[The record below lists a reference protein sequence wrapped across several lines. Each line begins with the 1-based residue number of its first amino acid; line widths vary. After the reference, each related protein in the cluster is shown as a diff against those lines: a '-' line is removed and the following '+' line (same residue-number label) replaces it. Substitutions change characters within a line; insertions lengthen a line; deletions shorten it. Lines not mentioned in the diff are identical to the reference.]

1 MCRVYLV
8 VGLFYM
14 LRIYIKIT
22 TKENTHD
29 VAIWGDSHP
38 HYHKWDSFSTTDADG
53 LNSRLAIQLEATKE
67 AAIAMK
73 KAGCSHMLVAGDT
86 FHVRGTVSPTVLN
99 YVSDAYEWIVKDL
112 GLSVAML
119 AGNHDLE
126 TNDSVYSAN
135 AAAALKSIGVQ
146 IVCGRKP
153 HSIKLG
159 DVTVHMVS
167 WRNNHAELIS
177 DLKALRAR
185 LDGDLHDVVIHT
197 AINKAIPTMPDVG
210 IDAQELK
217 DIGFRLVLS
226 GHYHNHKEV
235 IPGVISVGALTH
247 QNWGDVG
254 SLAGYMIVNP
264 DGSFSHF
271 ETSAPKFVNLEDD
284 VDDRQI
290 RGNYVRFRAV
300 VENDEEGIKLQNVL
314 KSMGA
319 KGVVCNFIRKGSM
332 MEGTAST
339 SETSKIDSLGE
350 SVSAY
355 CKIVHDTDGGF
366 DLTKLNALCQEIL
379 TEAESAEAV

>member
-1 MCRVYLV
+1 
-8 VGLFYM
+8 
-14 LRIYIKIT
+14 
-22 TKENTHD
+22 
-29 VAIWGDSHP
+29 
-38 HYHKWDSFSTTDADG
+38 
-53 LNSRLAIQLEATKE
+53 
-67 AAIAMK
+67 
-73 KAGCSHMLVAGDT
+73 MLVAGDT

-217 DIGFRLVLS
+217 DIGFRSVLS

-247 QNWGDVG
+247 QNWG
-254 SLAGYMIVNP
+254 
-264 DGSFSHF
+264 
-271 ETSAPKFVNLEDD
+271 T
-284 VDDRQI
+284 
-290 RGNYVRFRAV
+290 
-300 VENDEEGIKLQNVL
+300 
-314 KSMGA
+314 
-319 KGVVCNFIRKGSM
+319 
-332 MEGTAST
+332 
-339 SETSKIDSLGE
+339 
-350 SVSAY
+350 
-355 CKIVHDTDGGF
+355 
-366 DLTKLNALCQEIL
+366 
-379 TEAESAEAV
+379 